1 MKKQLFA
8 ILSGA
13 LLAQSSLSV
22 QAASECKG
30 LEQTACSSNP
40 ACTWASGYVRKDGK
54 EVAAY
59 CKVKGAAKD
68 AGADKAS
75 APEAAKK

>member
-40 ACTWASGYVRKDGK
+40 ACTWASGYVRDRKS
-54 EVAAY
+54 V
-59 CKVKGAAKD
+59 V
-68 AGADKAS
+68 
-75 APEAAKK
+75 